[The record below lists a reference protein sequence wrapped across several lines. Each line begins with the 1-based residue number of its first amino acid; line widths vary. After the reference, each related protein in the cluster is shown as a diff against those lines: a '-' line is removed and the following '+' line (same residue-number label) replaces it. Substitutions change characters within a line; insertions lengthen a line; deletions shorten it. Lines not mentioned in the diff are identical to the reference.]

1 MSWKPDITVAAIVEV
16 DERFLCVE
24 ELIHNQR
31 VFNQPAGHVES
42 GEDFLRAVCRETR
55 EETGW
60 QFEPQWFLGVY
71 RWQAPA
77 KPRSTLRFAYV
88 GRVHGHEQR
97 RVLDAPVVA
106 AHWLTRAQLLEPERK
121 LRTPLVLQCIDDYLA
136 GVRLPLR
143 AVAELSRD
151 PDPSS

>member
-1 MSWKPDITVAAIVEV
+1 MSWKPDITVAAIVEHGG
-16 DERFLCVE
+16 RFLCVE
-24 ELIHNQR
+24 ELIGNRR
-31 VFNQPAGHVES
+31 VFNQPAGHVED
-42 GEDFLRAVCRETR
+42 GEDFLRAVCRETL

-88 GRVHGHEQR
+88 GRVHGHDPR
-97 RVLDAPVVA
+97 RVLDAPVLA
-106 AHWLTRAQLLEPERK
+106 THWLTRAQLLEADRK

-143 AVAELSRD
+143 AVAELLRD
-151 PDPSS
+151 PEPQ

>member
-42 GEDFLRAVCRETR
+42 GEDFLRAVCRETL